1 MKLFLTSSPC
11 DDEGGHAIGLPFVF
25 REDNGFAAR
34 LRKRLPEGV
43 LGVMLAA
50 YPDDHERNDAMA
62 GDFAAAFEALGR
74 PLSDMLMLDS
84 RMGRKAIARAVSE
97 SGVVLLSGGHVPTQ
111 NAWFSA
117 IGLREA
123 LRDYG
128 GVIMGISAGSMNCC
142 ATVYA
147 QPEEPG
153 EAVDP
158 NYRRFIPGLA
168 LTDVMILPHYQ
179 MVKDNRVDGLRL
191 FEDISVPDSRG
202 RVFYA
207 IPDGSYVLQE
217 NGRAVLC
224 GEGWEL
230 RDGQMQKCCREGS
243 TLTLRAG
250 PVTGEAAE

>member
-1 MKLFLTSSPC
+1 MTLFLTSSPC
-11 DDEGGHAIGLPFVF
+11 DDEGARGLGIPFIYWKK
-25 REDNGFAAR
+25 NGFADALKAR
-34 LRKRLPEGV
+34 VPAGAE
-43 LGVMLAA
+43 GVMLAA
-50 YPDDHERNDAMA
+50 YPAEHERNDAMA
-62 GDFAAAFEALGR
+62 ADFAAAFDALGC
-74 PLSDMLMLDS
+74 PLRRMRMLDDRLSPAQIRQAVRES
-84 RMGRKAIARAVSE
+84 RVA
-97 SGVVLLSGGHVPTQ
+97 LLSGGHVPTQ

-153 EAVDP
+153 EAADP
-158 NYRRFIPGLA
+158 DYRRFIPGLA
-168 LTDVMILPHYQ
+168 LTVVMILPHYQ
-179 MVKDNRVDGLRL
+179 TVKDNRVDGLRL

-230 RDGQMQKCCREGS
+230 RDGQMQKCCPEGS
-243 TLTLRAG
+243 TLTLREG